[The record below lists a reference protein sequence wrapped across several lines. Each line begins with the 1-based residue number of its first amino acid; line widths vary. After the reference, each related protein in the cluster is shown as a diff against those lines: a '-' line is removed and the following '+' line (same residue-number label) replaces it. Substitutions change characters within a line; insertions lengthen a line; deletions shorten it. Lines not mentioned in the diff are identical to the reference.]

1 MSEIQ
6 HGLYPKHHLW
16 GIDGLEHS
24 DNFETEMIKTEE
36 LMINR
41 LLERVLNKTFFKGTL
56 GAKIELSALKA
67 SRHSSFIYSV
77 CGPLA
82 VAKFVPQKIIS
93 WVFRLPKKL
102 SQHYFNSYSKKN
114 LSSQSGFFC
123 LTKIAEE
130 CFSQFAS
137 AKFIPWCV
145 DLDLFDGRQAKAE
158 TPFFLASGKTGR
170 DYETLIKASQLT
182 KNEIRIIGPNKQKP
196 ETLPI
201 NVRWIDTSANPPD
214 QAIDYPTLRNWYAEC
229 IAVCIPLS
237 GEAEDTCGYTN
248 MLEAMAMRKPVLMT
262 RSGCLH
268 ICPESGGF
276 GKLIEPK
283 DSKGWASAMN
293 ELIENKEVAQTF
305 GENGRKIAERDF
317 TIERFNRDIVSY
329 IQGSLNAT

>member
-1 MSEIQ
+1 M
-6 HGLYPKHHLW
+6 W

-24 DNFETEMIKTEE
+24 DDFETEMINTEE
-36 LMINR
+36 ILING
-41 LLERVLNKTFFKGTL
+41 LLERVLNKTIFKGTL

-67 SRHSSFIYSV
+67 SRHSDLIYSV

-82 VAKFVPQKIIS
+82 ITRFIPKKIIS
-93 WVFRLPKKL
+93 WVFRPPKKL
-102 SQHYFNSYSKKN
+102 SQNYFNSYNNKN
-114 LSSQSGFFC
+114 LSSQSSFLC

-130 CFSQFAS
+130 YFSQFSS

-182 KNEIRIIGPNKQKP
+182 KTEIRIIGPNKQKP
-196 ETLPI
+196 ATLPSNI
-201 NVRWIDTSANPPD
+201 RWLDTSKNPPD

-262 RSGCLH
+262 RSGSLH
-268 ICPESGGF
+268 TDPESGEF

-283 DSKGWASAMN
+283 DYKGWASAMN
-293 ELIENKEVAQTF
+293 ELIENKEVAQTL
-305 GENGRKIAERDF
+305 GENGRKIAETNF
-317 TIERFNRDIVSY
+317 SIERFNRDVVSL
-329 IQGSLNAT
+329 IQDTPTAT

>member
-1 MSEIQ
+1 M
-6 HGLYPKHHLW
+6 W

-24 DNFETEMIKTEE
+24 DDFETEVINTEE
-36 LMINR
+36 LLING
-41 LLERVLNKTFFKGTL
+41 LLEGVLNKTFFKGTL

-67 SRHSSFIYSV
+67 SRHSNLIYSV

-82 VAKFVPQKIIS
+82 IAKFVPQKIIS
-93 WVFRLPKKL
+93 WVFRPPKKL

-130 CFSQFAS
+130 FFSQFSS

-182 KNEIRIIGPNKQKP
+182 KTEIRIIGPNKQKP
-196 ETLPI
+196 STLPI

-214 QAIDYPTLRNWYAEC
+214 QAIDYPTLRNWCAEC

-237 GEAEDTCGYTN
+237 GDAEDTCGYTN

-268 ICPESGGF
+268 IDPESGGF

-283 DSKGWASAMN
+283 NYKGWASAMN
-293 ELIENKEVAQTF
+293 DLIENKEVAQTL
-305 GENGRKIAERDF
+305 GENGRNIAERDF
-317 TIERFNRDIVSY
+317 TIERFNRDIVCY
-329 IQGSLNAT
+329 IQESLNDT

>member
-1 MSEIQ
+1 M
-6 HGLYPKHHLW
+6 W

-24 DNFETEMIKTEE
+24 DDFETEMINSEE
-36 LMINR
+36 FLING
-41 LLERVLNKTFFKGTL
+41 LLERVLNKTIFKGTL

-67 SRHSSFIYSV
+67 SRHSDLIYSV

-82 VAKFVPQKIIS
+82 ITRFIPKKIIS
-93 WVFRLPKKL
+93 WVFRPPKKL
-102 SQHYFNSYSKKN
+102 SQNYFNSYNKKS

-130 CFSQFAS
+130 YFSQFAL

-145 DLDLFDGRQAKAE
+145 DLDLFDGRQAKAK

-182 KNEIRIIGPNKQKP
+182 KTEIRIIGPNKQKP
-196 ETLPI
+196 STLPI

-268 ICPESGGF
+268 IDPESGGF

-293 ELIENKEVAQTF
+293 ELVDNRERTQTL
-305 GENGRKIAERDF
+305 GENGRRISETNF
-317 TIERFNRDIVSY
+317 SIERFNRDVVSF
-329 IQGSLNAT
+329 IQDTLTAT

>member
-1 MSEIQ
+1 M
-6 HGLYPKHHLW
+6 W

-24 DNFETEMIKTEE
+24 DDFETEMINTEK
-36 LMINR
+36 LLING

-56 GAKIELSALKA
+56 GVKIELSALKA
-67 SRHSSFIYSV
+67 SRHSNLIYSV

-82 VAKFVPQKIIS
+82 IAKFVPKKIIS
-93 WVFRLPKKL
+93 WVFSPPKKH
-102 SQHYFNSYSKKN
+102 SQNYFNSYNKKN
-114 LSSQSGFFC
+114 LSSLSSFFC
-123 LTKIAEE
+123 LTKTAEE
-130 CFSQFAS
+130 YFSQFAS
-137 AKFIPWCV
+137 AKFLPWCV

-158 TPFFLASGKTGR
+158 KPFFLASGKTGR
-170 DYETLIKASQLT
+170 DYETLIRASQLT
-182 KNEIRIIGPNKQKP
+182 KTEIRIIGPNIQKP

-201 NVRWIDTSANPPD
+201 NVRWIDTSTIPSD

-268 ICPESGGF
+268 IDPQSRGF

-283 DSKGWASAMN
+283 NYKGWVVGMN
-293 ELIENKEVAQTF
+293 ELIGNKEVARTL
-305 GENGRKIAERDF
+305 GENGRKTAERDF

-329 IQGSLNAT
+329 VQESLNAT

>member
-1 MSEIQ
+1 M
-6 HGLYPKHHLW
+6 W

-24 DNFETEMIKTEE
+24 DDFETKMIKTEE
-36 LMINR
+36 LLINK

-56 GAKIELSALKA
+56 GVKIELSALKA
-67 SRHSSFIYSV
+67 SHHSNLIYSV

-82 VAKFVPQKIIS
+82 IAKFVPQKIIS
-93 WVFRLPKKL
+93 WVFCPPKKL
-102 SQHYFNSYSKKN
+102 SQNYFNSYNKKN

-130 CFSQFAS
+130 YFSQFAS

-145 DLDLFDGRQAKAE
+145 DLNLFDGRQANAK

-182 KNEIRIIGPNKQKP
+182 KTEIRIIGPNKQKP
-196 ETLPI
+196 ENLPI

-268 ICPESGGF
+268 IDPRSGGF

-283 DSKGWASAMN
+283 NYKGWAIAMN
-293 ELIENKEVAQTF
+293 ELIENKEVAQNL
-305 GENGRKIAERDF
+305 GANGRKIAERGY
-317 TIERFNRDIVSY
+317 TIERFNRDIQTF
-329 IQGSLNAT
+329 IQKFADLVE